1 LKKYIKIEY
10 TYINYSKDVSEVL
23 NGRDESVTDITINLT
38 SKITQDNDTE
48 TFTRTAPGNMTEDGD
63 IIRISYAEEGA
74 IPVKVLLKDD
84 KLLIRRGVDHNN
96 YSFMK
101 FVPGEKESC
110 RYVVE
115 GRQMD
120 MVSVTN
126 LLEYTEDEGS
136 HKLRVEYDL
145 FNGLYLIGNYAVT
158 LIFT

>member
-1 LKKYIKIEY
+1 M
-10 TYINYSKDVSEVL
+10 L
-23 NGRDESVTDITINLT
+23 NGRDESVTAITINLT

-48 TFTRTAPGNMTEDGD
+48 TFNRTAPGNMTEKDG

-74 IPVKVLLKDD
+74 IPVEMLLKDD
-84 KLLIRRGVDHNN
+84 ELMIRRGVDHNN

-101 FVPGEKESC
+101 FVPGEKANC

-126 LLEYTEDEGS
+126 LLEYSDEDAS

>member
-1 LKKYIKIEY
+1 
-10 TYINYSKDVSEVL
+10 
-23 NGRDESVTDITINLT
+23 
-38 SKITQDNDTE
+38 
-48 TFTRTAPGNMTEDGD
+48 MTEEHG
-63 IIRISYAEEGA
+63 ITRISYDEDEA
-74 IPVKVLLKDD
+74 ISVKMLRKEDELI
-84 KLLIRRGVDHNN
+84 IRRGADKNN

-126 LLEYTEDEGS
+126 LLEYVTQEDGS
-136 HKLRVEYDL
+136 RKLRVEYDL
-145 FNGLYLIGNYAVT
+145 FNGLYLIGNYTVT

>member
-1 LKKYIKIEY
+1 M
-10 TYINYSKDVSEVL
+10 TA
-23 NGRDESVTDITINLT
+23 ITINLT
-38 SKITQDNDTE
+38 SKITQENESE
-48 TFTRTAPGNMTEDGD
+48 TFTKQIPGKMTEENG
-63 IIRISYAEEGA
+63 IMRISYDEEEA
-74 IPVKVLLKDD
+74 ISVKMLLKEDE
-84 KLLIRRGVDHNN
+84 LIIRRGVDKNN

-126 LLEYTEDEGS
+126 LLEYVTQEDGS
-136 HKLRVEYDL
+136 CKLRVEYDL
-145 FNGLYLIGNYAVT
+145 FNGLYLIGNYTVT

>member
-1 LKKYIKIEY
+1 M
-10 TYINYSKDVSEVL
+10 TA
-23 NGRDESVTDITINLT
+23 ITINLT
-38 SKITQDNDTE
+38 SKITQENESE
-48 TFTRTAPGNMTEDGD
+48 TFTKQIPGKMTEENG
-63 IIRISYAEEGA
+63 ITRISYDEEEA
-74 IPVKVLLKDD
+74 ISVKMLLKEDE
-84 KLLIRRGVDHNN
+84 LIIRRGADKNN

-101 FVPGEKESC
+101 FVPCEKESC

-126 LLEYTEDEGS
+126 LLEYVTQEDGS

-145 FNGLYLIGNYAVT
+145 FNGLYLIGNYTVT

>member
-1 LKKYIKIEY
+1 M
-10 TYINYSKDVSEVL
+10 L
-23 NGRDESVTDITINLT
+23 NGRDENVTAITINLT
-38 SKITQDNDTE
+38 SKITQDNDTG
-48 TFTRTAPGNMTEDGD
+48 TFTRNAPGTMTEKDGVT
-63 IIRISYAEEGA
+63 RIAYAEEGE
-74 IPVKVLLKDD
+74 IPVKMLLKDD
-84 KLLIRRGVDHNN
+84 ELLIRRGVDQNN

-126 LLEYTEDEGS
+126 LLEYEPQEDGS
-136 HKLRVEYDL
+136 NKLRVEYDL

>member
-1 LKKYIKIEY
+1 MAA
-10 TYINYSKDVSEVL
+10 
-23 NGRDESVTDITINLT
+23 ITIKLT

-48 TFTRTAPGNMTEDGD
+48 TFNREAHGTMNEKDGITRIA
-63 IIRISYAEEGA
+63 YAEENE
-74 IPVKVLLKDD
+74 IPVKMLLKDAE
-84 KLLIRRGVDHNN
+84 LLIRRGVDENN

-101 FVPGEKESC
+101 FVPGEKENC

-126 LLEYTEDEGS
+126 LLEYTTKENGS
-136 HKLRVEYDL
+136 RQLRVEYDL

>member
-1 LKKYIKIEY
+1 M
-10 TYINYSKDVSEVL
+10 SEVL

-48 TFTRTAPGNMTEDGD
+48 TFTRTAPGKMTEDG
-63 IIRISYAEEGA
+63 
-74 IPVKVLLKDD
+74 D

>member
-1 LKKYIKIEY
+1 MQRLV
-10 TYINYSKDVSEVL
+10 NR
-23 NGRDESVTDITINLT
+23 RDENVAAITIKLT

-48 TFTRTAPGNMTEDGD
+48 TFNREAHGTMNEKDGITRIA
-63 IIRISYAEEGA
+63 YAEENE
-74 IPVKVLLKDD
+74 IPVKMLLKAAE
-84 KLLIRRGVDHNN
+84 LLIRRGVDENN

-101 FVPGEKESC
+101 FVPGEKENC

-126 LLEYTEDEGS
+126 LLEYTTKENGS
-136 HKLRVEYDL
+136 RQLRVEYDL

>member
-1 LKKYIKIEY
+1 MVKGGVCL
-10 TYINYSKDVSEVL
+10 TA
-23 NGRDESVTDITINLT
+23 ITIDLT
-38 SKITQDNDTE
+38 SRITQDDETE
-48 TFTRTAPGNMTEDGD
+48 TFSRHAQGQLTEDGD
-63 IIRISYAEEGA
+63 VTRISYAEEGD
-74 IPVKVLLKDD
+74 IPVKMLLKENE
-84 KLLIRRGVDHNN
+84 LLIRRGVDSNN
-96 YSFMK
+96 YSMMK

>member
-1 LKKYIKIEY
+1 MFKGGACL
-10 TYINYSKDVSEVL
+10 TA
-23 NGRDESVTDITINLT
+23 ITIDLT
-38 SKITQDNDTE
+38 SRITQDDETE
-48 TFTRTAPGNMTEDGD
+48 TFSRHAQGQLTEDGD
-63 IIRISYAEEGA
+63 VTRISYAEEGD
-74 IPVKVLLKDD
+74 IPVKMLLKENE
-84 KLLIRRGVDHNN
+84 LLIRRGVDSNN
-96 YSFMK
+96 YSMMK

>member
-1 LKKYIKIEY
+1 MVKGGVCL
-10 TYINYSKDVSEVL
+10 TA
-23 NGRDESVTDITINLT
+23 ITIDLT
-38 SKITQDNDTE
+38 SRITQDDETE
-48 TFTRTAPGNMTEDGD
+48 TFSRHAQGQLTEDGD
-63 IIRISYAEEGA
+63 VTRISYAEEGD
-74 IPVKVLLKDD
+74 IPVKMLLKENE
-84 KLLIRRGVDHNN
+84 LLIRRGVDSNN
-96 YSFMK
+96 YSMMK

-115 GRQMD
+115 GRQID

>member
-1 LKKYIKIEY
+1 M
-10 TYINYSKDVSEVL
+10 TA
-23 NGRDESVTDITINLT
+23 ITINLT
-38 SKITQDNDTE
+38 SKITQENESE
-48 TFTRTAPGNMTEDGD
+48 TFTKQIPGKMTEENG
-63 IIRISYAEEGA
+63 IMRISYDEEEA
-74 IPVKVLLKDD
+74 ISVKMLLKEDE
-84 KLLIRRGVDHNN
+84 LIIRRGTDKNN

-126 LLEYTEDEGS
+126 LLEYVTQEDGS
-136 HKLRVEYDL
+136 CKLRVEYDL
-145 FNGLYLIGNYAVT
+145 FNGLYLIGNYTVT

>member
-1 LKKYIKIEY
+1 M
-10 TYINYSKDVSEVL
+10 TA
-23 NGRDESVTDITINLT
+23 ITIDLT
-38 SKITQDNDTE
+38 SRITQDDETE
-48 TFTRTAPGNMTEDGD
+48 TFSRHAQGQLTEEGD
-63 IIRISYAEEGA
+63 VTRISYAEEGD
-74 IPVKVLLKDD
+74 IPVKMLLKENE
-84 KLLIRRGVDHNN
+84 LLIRRGVDSNN
-96 YSFMK
+96 YSMMK